1 MALSAGDKLHFPGEV
16 YGGLIWGGN
25 WRILCLGEEAGL
37 GKAVF
42 GDSLIFNWFS
52 IFGEEMN
59 KLHK

>member
-37 GKAVF
+37 EKAV
-42 GDSLIFNWFS
+42 LEI
-52 IFGEEMN
+52 
-59 KLHK
+59 L